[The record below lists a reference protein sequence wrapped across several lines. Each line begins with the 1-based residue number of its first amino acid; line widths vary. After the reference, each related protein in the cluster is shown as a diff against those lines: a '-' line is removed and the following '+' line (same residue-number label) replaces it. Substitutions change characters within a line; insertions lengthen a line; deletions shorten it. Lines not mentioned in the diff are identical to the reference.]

1 MAVRQLWK
9 PDSRVLAAGAV
20 QRRKRISKGP
30 CLRVA
35 KIAVDLPGCGLE
47 QRANFLYLCM
57 PRARQLEPDCA
68 PIRQIVHP
76 ACKPR
81 ALEAVGETRD
91 ALGFLEQPRRQ
102 PAEEKR
108 LARCLNRSHGEYLG
122 Q

>member
-35 KIAVDLPGCGLE
+35 KIAVDLPGGGLE
-47 QRANFLYLCM
+47 QRANFFSLCM

-68 PIRQIVHP
+68 AIRQIVHP

-102 PAEEKR
+102 PTEQKR
-108 LARCLNRSHGEYLG
+108 LRRRLNCSQCECLR